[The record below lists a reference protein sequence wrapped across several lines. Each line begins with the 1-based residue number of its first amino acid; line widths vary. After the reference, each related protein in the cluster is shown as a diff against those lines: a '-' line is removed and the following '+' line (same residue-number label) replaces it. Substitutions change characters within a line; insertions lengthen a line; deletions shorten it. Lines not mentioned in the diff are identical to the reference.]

1 MTAEF
6 KCCFEWRRFEHLFKV
21 PRYPRTRC
29 PDRGVAML
37 ISAVGKLRFGAAR
50 GPPNWIPDR
59 DGPWS
64 GGYWLECDDDKCII
78 CDEVSPG
85 LTEGAACAIEIGDDA
100 SRVCVP
106 LPSNYAEAI
115 ARQGME
121 RKRIEQAKQ
130 LRDILRPTL
139 TAAAIFAAAFLFYS
153 NAPEPS
159 AFEAT
164 ERCERLISG
173 SIEAADREG
182 AQKWL
187 STCDLSGDDAERLLE
202 RQWQERWPAEGG
214 GAPRL
219 VRGWP
224 EQ

>member
-1 MTAEF
+1 MSSTSSKF
-6 KCCFEWRRFEHLFKV
+6 R
-21 PRYPRTRC
+21 
-29 PDRGVAML
+29 VAIILAQGAPNVSRMLL

-50 GPPNWIPDR
+50 GPPTWIPDR

-159 AFEAT
+159 AFEAA

-173 SIEAADREG
+173 SIEGADREG

-187 STCDLSGDDAERLLE
+187 STCDLSGDDAEQLLE
-202 RQWQERWPAEGG
+202 RQWQERWPVEGG
-214 GAPRL
+214 AAPRL
-219 VRGWP
+219 VRGYP
-224 EQ
+224 ENEIR